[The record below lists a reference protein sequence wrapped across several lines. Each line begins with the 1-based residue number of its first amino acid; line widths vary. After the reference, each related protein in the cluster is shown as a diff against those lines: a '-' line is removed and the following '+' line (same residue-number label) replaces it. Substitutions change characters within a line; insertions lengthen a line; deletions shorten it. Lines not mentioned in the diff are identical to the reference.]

1 MQLTAEEFQTRFLRL
16 IALTWLLPPLVGLS
30 FLLYIEIFSIEQ
42 VINMMST
49 PPKPIF
55 LLGGIVLALWYFNK
69 YSKLLTAYLHK
80 QDDTHKQITETA
92 LRKFPWHYWST
103 FILFL
108 MLAPAVAILSLEM
121 SSNYIA
127 QPVDWFRISLVALI
141 VSIIVGLPIFISIY
155 NLFGRAFGQIHL
167 QRPLITIK
175 TKVFLIG
182 ALTPLLIDTMLVQY
196 YWTRTGYFTF
206 ETFIIWLL
214 LECLAIAGAL
224 LFVRSFMQSLMPLKS
239 LIHSPAITPGH
250 KIQSNSTDE
259 LGIFANQL
267 VKLLDEQQLHQER
280 LSFSNELLKASHSHE
295 SLALLLETIVN
306 KTCKTLKGDICFLNL
321 YQANKN
327 KLVCVANSNAGY
339 KASGHFQISLEE
351 DSINVDVFKS
361 SKPRVIDDISNSS
374 HHHTKLKKALN
385 LKSSAAV
392 PLIADTKI
400 IGVLQ
405 IANSKE
411 FHHYDDHEIKILQ
424 AFAQEAA
431 VIQTFFEDLKLR
443 RKAETA
449 ITQIMEAVSTT
460 TGTDFF
466 KAMTIRMAEILQADS
481 CGVVS
486 MITED
491 NETVET
497 LAYYYDG
504 NVIDNTQYPL
514 QGTPCETII
523 GKQTQTY
530 ASNVQNTFPQDAH
543 LCDTNMESYVG
554 IPLFDSHDKPLGL
567 LFAMFRD
574 PIEDISF
581 NESVMRIFAARTVAE
596 IERTQT
602 EEKIKHMAYY
612 DDLTQLPNRAYLMDR
627 LQQAISHAK
636 RKDDQLAVIIL
647 DIDHFKKIND
657 SLGHQIGDGLLVE
670 VAQRLQQCLRNE
682 DTVARLGGDEFV
694 LLLSGFDTSETTIN
708 YISNIATELN
718 QKLKEHYYISDHN
731 LMITSS
737 CGIAIYPD
745 DGESAELLI
754 KHADTAMYS
763 VKENGRNNYQFF
775 TREMNSSAMERLEME
790 SAIHQAIIKQQFEV
804 AYQPKVAVEDNK
816 ILGAE
821 LLLRWNHPDLGY
833 ISPDRFIP
841 IANETGQIIQLGDFI
856 FQQACI
862 QASELWCKN
871 DSCEEITSLSVNVSP
886 RQFLHDDFIDKIK
899 QNLEKYQTNPSCLEL
914 EVTENILI
922 EDTKKVCDKLQSLK
936 KLGFKISID
945 DFGTGYA
952 SLRYLQQLPIDM
964 IKIDRSFI
972 NHICENQNDL
982 AIVKTI
988 MTMAENLNINVI
1000 AEGVETKAQL
1010 KILAELGC
1018 KSYQGYLFSKAINK
1032 KDFTALVKKQ
1042 NAVISKKSYN

>member
-1 MQLTAEEFQTRFLRL
+1 MQLTAKEFQIRFLRL
-16 IALTWLLPPLVGLS
+16 IALTWLLPPLVGIS
-30 FLLYIEIFSIEQ
+30 FLLYIEVFSIDE
-42 VINMMST
+42 IISMMST
-49 PPKPIF
+49 PLKPVF
-55 LLGGIVLALWYFNK
+55 LLGGIILALVYFRR
-69 YSKLLTAYLHK
+69 YSKLLTAYLNT
-80 QDDTHKQITETA
+80 QDEQSKEITETA
-92 LRKFPWHYWST
+92 LRKFPKHYWST
-103 FILFL
+103 FIVFL
-108 MLAPAVAILSLEM
+108 MLAPAAAIISLEL
-121 SSNYIA
+121 SSDYIA

-155 NLFGRAFGQIHL
+155 DLFGKAFGQIQL
-167 QRPLITIK
+167 QRPFITIK

-224 LFVRSFMQSLMPLKS
+224 LFVRSFMQSLTPLKS
-239 LIHSPAITPGH
+239 LINLSTITPGH

-267 VKLLDEQQLHQER
+267 IKLLDEQQLHQER

-295 SLALLLETIVN
+295 SLARLLETIVN
-306 KTCKTLKGDICFLNL
+306 RTRKTLKGDICFLNL
-321 YQANKN
+321 YEPQNN
-327 KLVCVANSNAGY
+327 KLVCVANSDTGY
-339 KASGHFQISLEE
+339 KASGHFEISLEE

-361 SKPRVIDDISNSS
+361 SKPSIIDDIPNSS
-374 HHHTKLKKALN
+374 HHHTKLKKAFN

-392 PLIADTKI
+392 PLITDEKI

-405 IANSKE
+405 IANSQQ

-431 VIQTFFEDLKLR
+431 VIQTFFKELKLR

-466 KAMTIRMAEILQADS
+466 KAMTVRMAEILQADS

-486 MITED
+486 MITE
-491 NETVET
+491 NSELVET

-504 NVIDNTQYPL
+504 AVIDNTQYPL
-514 QGTPCETII
+514 NGTPCETII
-523 GKQTQTY
+523 GQQTRSY
-530 ASNVQNTFPQDAH
+530 VSNVQNIFPQDIH
-543 LCDTNMESYVG
+543 LCETNMESYVG
-554 IPLFDSHDKPLGL
+554 IPLFDSHDNPLGL
-567 LFAMFRD
+567 LFAMFRS

-596 IERTQT
+596 IERSQT

-627 LQQAISHAK
+627 LQQAIGYSK
-636 RKDDQLAVIIL
+636 RQKSQLAVIIL

-657 SLGHQIGDGLLVE
+657 SLGHQIGDGLLKE
-670 VAQRLQQCLRNE
+670 VAKRLQQCLRKE

-694 LLLSGFDTSETTIN
+694 LLLAGFDSNETAIN
-708 YISNIATELN
+708 YISHIATLLN
-718 QKLKEHYYISDHN
+718 QKVKEHYYISEHN

-737 CGIAIYPD
+737 CGISIYPD
-745 DGESAELLI
+745 DGETAELLI

-763 VKENGRNNYQFF
+763 VKENGRDNYQFF
-775 TREMNSSAMERLEME
+775 SSEMNISAMERLEME
-790 SAIHQAIIKQQFEV
+790 SAIHQAITKQQFEV
-804 AYQPKVAVEDNK
+804 AYQPKVAVKDNK

-821 LLLRWNHPDLGY
+821 ILLRWNHPELGY

-841 IANETGQIIQLGDFI
+841 VANETGQIIQLGDFI

-862 QASELWCKN
+862 QASELWCNN
-871 DSCEEITSLSVNVSP
+871 DSCEEISSLSVNVSP
-886 RQFLHDDFIDKIK
+886 RQFLHDNFISKI
-899 QNLEKYQTNPSCLEL
+899 QQTMEKYQTNPCCLEL

-922 EDTKKVCDKLQSLK
+922 EDTQKVCEKLQTLK
-936 KLGFKISID
+936 ELGLKISID

-972 NHICENQNDL
+972 IHICENQNDL

-988 MTMAENLNINVI
+988 MTMAENLNIEVI
-1000 AEGVETKAQL
+1000 AEGVETKEQL
-1010 KILAELGC
+1010 KILTQLGC
-1018 KSYQGYLFSKAINK
+1018 EAYQGYLFSKPVNKDDFISLLQAQTSTIDRKIN
-1032 KDFTALVKKQ
+1032 
-1042 NAVISKKSYN
+1042 